1 MGADADGSSPNYD
14 TSLAAYYPLSK
25 ERTLQVPS
33 PRWPHPLTLTLIV
46 RPPESVEGC

>member
-1 MGADADGSSPNYD
+1 MGADADGSGPDYD

-33 PRWPHPLTLTLIV
+33 PRRPHPLILTTLIAH
-46 RPPESVEGC
+46 R